1 MWNLFGNILVYA
13 VVAEDCFPYY
23 GGCTGKGR
31 IILWPVTRHLSFLI
45 MFIFCSQRKEIS
57 LCHLTRI
64 TIYLSRGVWHFCLV
78 YGLRF
83 ACKKRDRC
91 CIKLFFD
98 VHFVVN
104 NHIDGIFHFM
114 CSNYIGA
121 QFLETFYLIRR
132 KRYLISLSIFSSVLA
147 NLIVNVEC

>member
-1 MWNLFGNILVYA
+1 MVDALEREELHSDQSHG
-13 VVAEDCFPYY
+13 
-23 GGCTGKGR
+23 
-31 IILWPVTRHLSFLI
+31 
-45 MFIFCSQRKEIS
+45 IS
-57 LCHLTRI
+57 LDYVHILLSVKKRFQCHLARI

-104 NHIDGIFHFM
+104 NHIDRFFFHFM

-121 QFLETFYLIRR
+121 QFLETFYHIRR
-132 KRYLISLSIFSSVLA
+132 SHNFISLSICSSVLL
-147 NLIVNVEC
+147 NLVVNDSNGTMINV